1 VRLDRWLGALSER
14 NFRLYFVG
22 QMTSSV
28 GTSMTPVALSFAV
41 LASDHSASDLGYVLT
56 AGTVPLVVFLLIGGV
71 LADRLG
77 RRRVMLAS
85 DVTRAAAQ
93 SGLAIWVLAG
103 HVPLWGFMALSAMV
117 GTGEAFFAPSM
128 IGLIPEVV
136 SAHRLPQ
143 ANALNGLTNSIGGV
157 IGPSI
162 AGVIVAAASPGWAI
176 AGDALSYVVSVVSL
190 ALLQLPPGLA
200 RAAESYWHQL
210 RAGWMG
216 FWSRTWL
223 WAIVLQWSVGNAVL
237 FAPYLVLGAVISK
250 TTLGGATAWGTIL
263 AAQGAGALFGGL
275 VMLRL
280 RFPRPLFAGSATAV
294 LFVAPLLSLA
304 YSRSV
309 PLIAA
314 CAFLGGIQLAT
325 FMAIWDTT
333 MQREIP
339 AEMLSRLSAY
349 DWFGSLVFLPVG
361 YAIVGPVSHLIGIR
375 TTFLVGCAYVL
386 ISTAAVICIPTV
398 RQLRWAESS
407 PAAVAPA
414 KRDAS

>member
-1 VRLDRWLGALSER
+1 MRLDRWLGALSER
-14 NFRLYFVG
+14 NFRLYFFG
-22 QMTSSV
+22 QMTSSI

-41 LASDHSASDLGYVLT
+41 LASDRSVSDLGYVLT

-71 LADRLG
+71 VADRLG

-85 DVTRAAAQ
+85 DVMRAAAQ
-93 SGLAIWVLAG
+93 SGLAIWVLVG
-103 HVPLWGFMALSAMV
+103 HVPLWGFMALSAAV
-117 GTGEAFFAPSM
+117 GTGTAFFAPSM
-128 IGLIPEVV
+128 IGLIPEVT

-143 ANALNGLTNSIGGV
+143 ANALNGLTNSIGSV

-162 AGVIVAAASPGWAI
+162 AGIIVAAASPGWAI
-176 AGDALSYVVSVVSL
+176 AGDALSYIVSVVSL

-210 RAGWMG
+210 RAGWTG

-223 WAIVLQWSVGNAVL
+223 WAIVVQWSVGNAVL

-263 AAQGAGALFGGL
+263 ASQGAGALFGGL
-275 VMLRL
+275 AMLRL
-280 RFPRPLFAGSATAV
+280 RFPRPLLAGTASAV
-294 LFVAPLLSLA
+294 LFVAPLLALA

-325 FMAIWDTT
+325 FTAIWDTT

-349 DWFGSLVFLPVG
+349 DWFGSLVFLPIG
-361 YAIVGPVSHLIGIR
+361 YAIVGPVSHIIGIR
-375 TTFLVGCAYVL
+375 ATFLVGCAYVV
-386 ISTAAVICIPTV
+386 ISAAAVICIPTV
-398 RQLRWAESS
+398 RHLRWAESS
-407 PAAVAPA
+407 PAGLTPA
-414 KRDAS
+414 KQ

>member
-1 VRLDRWLGALSER
+1 
-14 NFRLYFVG
+14 
-22 QMTSSV
+22 
-28 GTSMTPVALSFAV
+28 
-41 LASDHSASDLGYVLT
+41 
-56 AGTVPLVVFLLIGGV
+56 VVFLLIGGV
-71 LADRLG
+71 VADRLG

-85 DVTRAAAQ
+85 DVMRAAAQ
-93 SGLAIWVLAG
+93 SGLAIWVLVG
-103 HVPLWGFMALSAMV
+103 HVPLWGFMALSAAV
-117 GTGEAFFAPSM
+117 GTGTAFFAPSM
-128 IGLIPEVV
+128 IGLIPEVA

-143 ANALNGLTNSIGGV
+143 ANALNGLTNSIGSV

-162 AGVIVAAASPGWAI
+162 AGIIVAAASPGWAI

-200 RAAESYWHQL
+200 KAAESYWHQL
-210 RAGWMG
+210 RAGWTG

-223 WAIVLQWSVGNAVL
+223 WAIVVQWSVGNAVL

-280 RFPRPLFAGSATAV
+280 RFPRPLLAATATAV

-325 FMAIWDTT
+325 FTAIWDTT

-349 DWFGSLVFLPVG
+349 DWFGSLVFLPIG
-361 YAIVGPVSHLIGIR
+361 YAIVGPVSHVIGIR
-375 TTFLVGCAYVL
+375 ATFLVGCAYVV
-386 ISTAAVICIPTV
+386 ISAAAVMCIPTV
-398 RQLRWAESS
+398 RHLRWAESES
-407 PAAVAPA
+407 ADLAPA
-414 KRDAS
+414 KQ